1 MKRIFFL
8 TALTSLLFSSG
19 CLHAQVEDKAKRPS
33 PPAKVKQTIN
43 GGAVITID
51 YSQPSLK
58 GRTMGKDV
66 QPMKGKIWRAGANE
80 ATVFEVSKPIK
91 VEGKNLPAGKY
102 ALFAISN
109 DAEWTIIFN
118 KTFDQWGSDG
128 YKESEDALR
137 VKVKATKSSNFNE
150 RLFFTINSNG
160 KISLLWGNLSVSFN
174 AQ

>member
-1 MKRIFFL
+1 MKKIFFL
-8 TALTSLLFSSG
+8 TALTGILISAGSLQ
-19 CLHAQVEDKAKRPS
+19 AQDDKAKRPS

-43 GGAVITID
+43 GGAVISID

-58 GRTMGKDV
+58 GRTMGKEV
-66 QPMKGKIWRAGANE
+66 EPMKGQIWRAGANE

-91 VEGKNLPAGKY
+91 VEGENLPAGKY
-102 ALFAISN
+102 ALFAIAN

-118 KTFDQWGSDG
+118 KIFDQWGSDG

-137 VKVKATKSSNFNE
+137 VKVKATKSSSFNE
-150 RLFFTINSNG
+150 RLFYTINSNG
-160 KISLLWGNLSVSFN
+160 KISLLWGNLSVNFN